1 MNASEYFQGA
11 VGSIFDVIFGIGGDG
26 RRFSSA
32 ESYDA
37 DATATPDI
45 HIHGNLHTD
54 QSATMQSGAASAEL
68 NQLPTI
74 ANVVALQE
82 GYAANDNP
90 VHEMRAPDYPPMPSP
105 VPHDYSPAPVYP
117 SAPSYDDLS
126 AAVAFNQAMQE
137 QDHGIRM

>member
-54 QSATMQSGAASAEL
+54 QGATMQSGAASAEL
-68 NQLPTI
+68 DQLPTI

-82 GYAANDNP
+82 GYAQPNGNP
-90 VHEMRAPDYPPMPSP
+90 VYEMRAPEYPP
-105 VPHDYSPAPVYP
+105 AP
-117 SAPSYDDLS
+117 SANDVS
-126 AAVAFNQAMQE
+126 AAAFNQAMQE